1 VAAPKLRTL
10 LLALGLLALLVV
22 AVLLRSPHE
31 PGVSAPPELPEG
43 RAGAGDGWTTFET
56 EVMATTVRVTVPEEP
71 PGIGAEEA
79 AEAVFRVF
87 RRVDAE
93 MSEWKE
99 SSPLSEVNRR
109 AGGGPVAVPAELR
122 EVIRR
127 GLEIGELTGG
137 AFDVTWAALWGLWD
151 FRAPEP
157 VVPPAAEIERRA
169 RLVDYRRVELDE
181 ALGAVRL
188 PEPGMTIG
196 LGGIAKGYALAEA
209 AEVLRERG
217 LEDFLL
223 VSGGQVYAAGARSE
237 GGSGAGENRPWR
249 VGVRDP
255 RGGPEDFFAL
265 LELADASASTS
276 GDYERYFV
284 AAGVR
289 YHHILDPRTGRP
301 ARGLRSATVVSADAV
316 LADALSTGIFVM
328 GPEAGLAL
336 AERLPG
342 VEAVLVDG
350 DGGVLTTAG
359 LEGRLE
365 VLYAPAK

>member
-1 VAAPKLRTL
+1 
-10 LLALGLLALLVV
+10 
-22 AVLLRSPHE
+22 
-31 PGVSAPPELPEG
+31 
-43 RAGAGDGWTTFET
+43 
-56 EVMATTVRVTVPEEP
+56 
-71 PGIGAEEA
+71 
-79 AEAVFRVF
+79 
-87 RRVDAE
+87 
-93 MSEWKE
+93 
-99 SSPLSEVNRR
+99 
-109 AGGGPVAVPAELR
+109 
-122 EVIRR
+122 
-127 GLEIGELTGG
+127 
-137 AFDVTWAALWGLWD
+137 
-151 FRAPEP
+151 

-181 ALGAVRL
+181 AAGTVRL
-188 PEPGMTIG
+188 PEPGMMIG

-209 AEVLRERG
+209 AEVLRGRG

-223 VSGGQVYAAGARSE
+223 VSGGQVYAAGGRSE
-237 GGSGAGENRPWR
+237 GGPGAGEDRPWR

-289 YHHILDPRTGRP
+289 YPRTGRP

-342 VEAVLVDG
+342 VEAVLVDDEG
-350 DGGVLTTAG
+350 EVLTTAG

-365 VLYAPAK
+365 VLHPPAK